1 MRDLMI
7 FLGSNAIAV
16 LVLTRKPSISN
27 KYIYYITP
35 IILIISSFLD
45 YYYKDPWWISNKYHM
60 YNFAVLLV
68 TLFISYYLCNKDI
81 KNQEQDISTKKDNE
95 DV

>member
-7 FLGSNAIAV
+7 FLGSNAIAI
-16 LVLTRKPSISN
+16 LVLTRKPSIKN

-35 IILIISSFLD
+35 IILIVSSFLD
-45 YYYKDPWWISNKYHM
+45 YYYKAPWWISNKYHM

-81 KNQEQDISTKKDNE
+81 KKQEDISTKKGNK

>member
-1 MRDLMI
+1 MD
-7 FLGSNAIAV
+7 FLCV
-16 LVLTRKPSISN
+16 QFQFTTKQ
-27 KYIYYITP
+27 YIYYITP
-35 IILIISSFLD
+35 IILIVSSFLD

-81 KNQEQDISTKKDNE
+81 KKQEDISTKKGNK

>member
-7 FLGSNAIAV
+7 FLGSNAIAI
-16 LVLTRKPSISN
+16 LVLTRKPSINN

-35 IILIISSFLD
+35 IILIVSSFLD
-45 YYYKDPWWISNKYHM
+45 YYYKDLWWISNKYHM

-81 KNQEQDISTKKDNE
+81 KNQEQDISTKKDNK

>member
-7 FLGSNAIAV
+7 FLGSNAIAI
-16 LVLTRKPSISN
+16 LVLTRKPSINN

-45 YYYKDPWWISNKYHM
+45 YYYKNPWWISNKYHM
-60 YNFAVLLV
+60 YNFSVLLV

-81 KNQEQDISTKKDNE
+81 KKQEDISTKKDNE

>member
-1 MRDLMI
+1 MKAKEQYISSFAFNI
-7 FLGSNAIAV
+7 FFKNI
-16 LVLTRKPSISN
+16 I
-27 KYIYYITP
+27 ITP
-35 IILIISSFLD
+35 IILIVSSFLD

-81 KNQEQDISTKKDNE
+81 KKQEDISTKKGNK

>member
-1 MRDLMI
+1 MI
-7 FLGSNAIAV
+7 FLGSNAIAI
-16 LVLTRKPSISN
+16 LVLTRKPSINN

-60 YNFAVLLV
+60 YNFAVFFAVLLV

-81 KNQEQDISTKKDNE
+81 KKQEEDISTKKDNK